1 MRSHRHARNSRN
13 RLIRLQNKLED
24 AEARKA
30 SYGSYNSDV
39 TVGNGRI
46 NDNFSSF
53 IDRHHGDFHSTTKY
67 SKLLASSKGAINFY
81 VSWKKPLWSPT
92 RVLRENQ
99 AHNLRGYVL
108 PFGFVPGSYGR
119 TFDTAMRA
127 LFTNIRKDAPG
138 WDILTDAVELP
149 ETLGFLRD
157 TANWF
162 SKLVDDVKNR
172 RIRKVMRRLKVST
185 TRRNIKRMHQVL
197 LYGNRHPVAV
207 IDSLQNL
214 WMSYRYAIMPMVY
227 STQDAFKA
235 FCMSP
240 YNGKDNYCFTSQ
252 VTIPYEYFSD
262 VVTPYSR
269 SPLSYNVHM
278 QSLEK
283 SSVRLKAYYNYTA
296 SLLARLNLN
305 SWHGLVSVAWEKVK
319 FSWVVDWFISIGE
332 YLQNLNV
339 PDLIPGVECKLTVK
353 GSTSDYLFMTDIK
366 VEDGCVL
373 SGMEFFSTTGRNKTF
388 KFSRDRVGLS
398 IPDVEINLPS
408 TWFNTKRSLDSTCL
422 SWQAVRSNL
431 GGYLQNSTYK
441 IIR

>member
-13 RLIRLQNKLED
+13 RLIRLKNKLED

-30 SYGSYNSDV
+30 SYGSYNNDV

-46 NDNFSSF
+46 NDNFASF
-53 IDRHHGDFHSTTKY
+53 IDRNHGDFHSTTRY
-67 SKLLASSKGAINFY
+67 SKLLASSKGAVNFN

-99 AHNLRGYVL
+99 AHNLRGYTL
-108 PFGFVPGSYGR
+108 PFGFENGSYQS
-119 TFDTAMRA
+119 TLSVAMRA
-127 LFTNIRKDAPG
+127 LFAKIRKDAPS
-138 WDILTDAVELP
+138 WDILTDAAELP

-157 TANWF
+157 TASWF
-162 SKLVDDVKNR
+162 GKLVDDVKNR
-172 RIRKVMRRLKVST
+172 RLRNVMRRLKIST
-185 TRRNIKRMHQVL
+185 SRGNMRRMHQTL

-214 WMSYRYAIMPMVY
+214 LMSYRYAIMPMVY
-227 STQDAFKA
+227 STRDAFKA

-240 YNGKDNYCFTSQ
+240 YKGKENYCFTSQ
-252 VTIPYEYFSD
+252 VTMPYEYFTD
-262 VVTPYSR
+262 KVTPYTR
-269 SPLSYNVHM
+269 SPLSYNVHL
-278 QSLEK
+278 QSFEK

-296 SLLARLNLN
+296 SLLTRLNLN
-305 SWHGLVSVAWEKVK
+305 SWHGLVSAAWEKVK
-319 FSWVVDWFISIGE
+319 LSWVVDWFISIGE

-339 PDLIPGVECKLTVK
+339 PDLIPGVECKLTIK
-353 GSTSDYLFMTDIK
+353 GLTSDHLFITDIK

-373 SGMEFFSTTGRNKTF
+373 TGMEFNSTTGRNKTF
-388 KFSRDRVGLS
+388 KFSREKVSLT

-408 TWFNTKRSLDSTCL
+408 TWFNAKRSIDSACL

-431 GGYLQNSTYK
+431 GGYLEKSTYK